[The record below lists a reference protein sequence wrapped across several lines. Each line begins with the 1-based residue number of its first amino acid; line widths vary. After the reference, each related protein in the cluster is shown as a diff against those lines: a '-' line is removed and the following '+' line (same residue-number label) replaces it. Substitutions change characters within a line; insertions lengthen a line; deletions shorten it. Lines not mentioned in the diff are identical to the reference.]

1 MILKKMPN
9 GTIMGRPAEAL
20 AYIPPAPEEDPD
32 TGHLCEHRCEG
43 AWSTESTAGLAHPC
57 WT

>member
-1 MILKKMPN
+1 MEQLWVDNK
-9 GTIMGRPAEAL
+9 PAEAL

-43 AWSTESTAGLAHPC
+43 AWSTESIAGLAHPC